1 MLIRDIKQNK
11 YHSFN
16 SLAVKYI
23 DEQEEVSDSE

>member
-16 SLAVKYI
+16 GLAVKYI

>member
-11 YHSFN
+11 CHSFN
-16 SLAVKYI
+16 VLAIKYI

>member
-16 SLAVKYI
+16 VLAVKYI